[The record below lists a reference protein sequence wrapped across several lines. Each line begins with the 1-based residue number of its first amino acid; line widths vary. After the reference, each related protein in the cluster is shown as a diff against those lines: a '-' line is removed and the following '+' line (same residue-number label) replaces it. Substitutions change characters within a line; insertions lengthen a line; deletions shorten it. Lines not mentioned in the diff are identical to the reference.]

1 MWMYAASIELP
12 GPLMVI
18 VGALLAW
25 AWQEDLDR
33 QECRSHLFCQDRLA
47 CSLLLR
53 PIAPVA
59 RRQPAILAMQWPA
72 DTSESNAAMTHISNQ
87 APLCS
92 FLILVSTSK
101 FADKV

>member
-72 DTSESNAAMTHISNQ
+72 DTSESNAAMTHIQKSIHVDGNFTGW
-87 APLCS
+87 A
-92 FLILVSTSK
+92 VGSK
-101 FADKV
+101 TNA